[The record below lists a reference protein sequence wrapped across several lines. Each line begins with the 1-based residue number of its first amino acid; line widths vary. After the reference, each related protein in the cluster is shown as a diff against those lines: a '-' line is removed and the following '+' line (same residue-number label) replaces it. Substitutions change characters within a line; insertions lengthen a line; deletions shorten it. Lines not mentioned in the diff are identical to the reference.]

1 VKLWTSPSP
10 PDEHI
15 RVSHLETILG
25 THSESLFQMG
35 VVLMFGGEGNPTS
48 LPYDRNK
55 TKSLISQYRVPLVHM
70 VGGPSGT
77 LEKSKSTG
85 IHET

>member
-1 VKLWTSPSP
+1 MELCTSPRP
-10 PDEHI
+10 LDEHM

-48 LPYDRNK
+48 LPYHRNK
-55 TKSLISQYRVPLVHM
+55 TKKLNLSI
-70 VGGPSGT
+70 
-77 LEKSKSTG
+77 
-85 IHET
+85 